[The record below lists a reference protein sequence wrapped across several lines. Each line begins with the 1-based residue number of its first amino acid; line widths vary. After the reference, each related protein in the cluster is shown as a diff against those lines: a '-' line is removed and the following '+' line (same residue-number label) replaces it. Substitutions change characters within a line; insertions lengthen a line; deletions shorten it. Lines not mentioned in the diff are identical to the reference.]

1 MDGFD
6 ADQRPHKVY
15 LITLTLSRAR
25 FAQSALGTQN
35 YQSGFLNEEISPT
48 TVSEPRPS
56 HVRQTGCATAPEA
69 HRYCMQKKWNSHMKH
84 ILLAVLASIFLVFAP
99 GKIMADS
106 AEIEI
111 TAGYRER
118 IALPPDAILEV
129 ELLDVSRADAP
140 SIRLSS
146 QRFKMDRVP
155 LSVTLHYDAN
165 IIDARMSY
173 TIAARILS
181 GDTVLFRTTSA
192 YPVLTRD
199 FPAQA
204 ELVLHKM
211 PRTP

>member
-1 MDGFD
+1 
-6 ADQRPHKVY
+6 
-15 LITLTLSRAR
+15 
-25 FAQSALGTQN
+25 
-35 YQSGFLNEEISPT
+35 
-48 TVSEPRPS
+48 
-56 HVRQTGCATAPEA
+56 
-69 HRYCMQKKWNSHMKH
+69 MQKKRNSHMKH

-111 TAGYRER
+111 AAAYRER

-155 LSVTLHYDAN
+155 LSVTLHYDAD

-173 TIAARILS
+173 TISARILS